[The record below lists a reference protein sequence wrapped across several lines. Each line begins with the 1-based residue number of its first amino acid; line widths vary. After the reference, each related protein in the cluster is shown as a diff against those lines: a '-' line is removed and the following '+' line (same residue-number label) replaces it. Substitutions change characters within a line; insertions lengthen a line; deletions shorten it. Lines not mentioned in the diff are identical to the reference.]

1 MRLRRDI
8 LLFGA
13 VAVAALAGGW
23 WLLSNRPG
31 AAIDAFVGEAKSRVA
46 AARPNPANAEAFRAT
61 VCAVGPCVLVE
72 AGGLAF
78 LIGAGEGAADGL
90 SARGQ
95 MRADIDAVVLPDL
108 TLESMAGLPGLARA
122 SLMTGRTE
130 PLNVN
135 GPSGIVPVI
144 DGLNLMLSGDQAVRL
159 AVGAD
164 KEDQGLEGLV
174 VFDSGVVAIRAFG
187 GQERGESR
195 VYRVDFE
202 DKSLVVAGCRA
213 LPGQIVAAARG
224 TQRVAGILAAGSDR
238 LLAEGKSRCIPVSE
252 ALKAAGQV
260 KLGAILL
267 APLEPPSAIPG
278 ALKAW
283 REVVAAEN
291 AGDVVAGGAGSV
303 VDFSGQKPLI
313 RLPN

>member
-1 MRLRRDI
+1 MKLRRDI

-13 VAVAALAGGW
+13 VAVAALVGGW
-23 WLLSNRPG
+23 WLLARRPG
-31 AAIDAFVGEAKSRVA
+31 AGIDAFVAEAKSRAA

-78 LIGAGEGAADGL
+78 LIGAGEGAAEGL
-90 SARGQ
+90 AARGQ

-108 TLESMAGLPGLARA
+108 ALESIAGLPGLARA

-130 PLNVN
+130 PLSVN
-135 GPSGIVPVI
+135 GPAGIVPVI
-144 DGLNLMLSGDQAVRL
+144 DGLNLMLSGDQGVRL

-164 KEDQGLEGLV
+164 KEDQGLEGVV
-174 VFDSGVVAIRAFG
+174 VFDSGVVSLRAFG
-187 GQERGESR
+187 GQGRGESR

-202 DKSLVVAGCRA
+202 GKSLVVAGCRA
-213 LPGQIVAAARG
+213 QPGQIVAAARG

-238 LLAEGKSRCIPVSE
+238 LLAEGKSRCIPVGE
-252 ALKAAGQV
+252 ALKAAGQA

-267 APLEPPSAIPG
+267 APLEPSSVIPG
-278 ALKAW
+278 SLKAW

-291 AGDVVAGGAGSV
+291 PGGAVAGGSGSV
-303 VDFSGQKPLI
+303 VDFSGEKPAI
-313 RLPN
+313 RPVE